1 MDLSYPHPGF
11 HFLVVFELLPQFPN
25 DTRWQEVSG
34 LTVSTE
40 FEAWPEGGENRFSH
54 QLPKSLQF
62 GELVL
67 KRGKFMGSGVLQ
79 WARRA
84 MEQFEFKPVNV
95 MISLLDDDHLPL
107 YNWHVVNA
115 VPKRLEV
122 AGLNAGSNEI
132 VVETLALS
140 YQYFKYY
147 DPASLALDAA
157 ASLTAGVSGSVSIG
171 G

>member
-11 HFLVVFELLPQFPN
+11 HFLVVFELAPQFPY

-40 FEAWPEGGENRFSH
+40 FESWPEGGENRFAH
-54 QLPKSLQF
+54 QLPKSLSF

-67 KRGKFMGSGVLQ
+67 KRGKFMGSGVLH
-79 WARRA
+79 WARKA
-84 MEQFEFKPVNV
+84 MEQFEYKPTNL
-95 MISLLDDDHLPL
+95 MISLLDDEHLPI
-107 YNWHVVNA
+107 YNWYVTGA

-122 AGLNAGSNEI
+122 SGINAGSNE
-132 VVETLALS
+132 VLVETLALQ

-147 DPASLALDAA
+147 DPASVALDAA
-157 ASLTAGVSGSVSIG
+157 AALAGSVGISI
-171 G
+171 

>member
-1 MDLSYPHPGF
+1 MDLNYPQPGF
-11 HFLVVFELLPQFPN
+11 HFLVVFELLPQFPY

-40 FEAWPEGGENRFSH
+40 FENWPEGGENRFAH

-67 KRGKFMGSGVLQ
+67 KRGKFMGSGVLH
-79 WARRA
+79 WARKA
-84 MEQFEFKPVNV
+84 MENFEYKPTNLLV
-95 MISLLDDDHLPL
+95 SLLDDEHLPI
-107 YNWHVVNA
+107 YNWCVVGA

-122 AGLNAGSNEI
+122 SGFNAGSNEI
-132 VVETLALS
+132 VVETLALQ
-140 YQYFKYY
+140 YQYFKYM

-157 ASLTAGVSGSVSIG
+157 AAIGGSVGVSI
-171 G
+171 

>member
-40 FEAWPEGGENRFSH
+40 FENWAEGGENRFAH
-54 QLPKSLQF
+54 QLPKGLQF

-67 KRGKFMGSGVLQ
+67 KRGKFMGSGVLH
-79 WARRA
+79 WARHA
-84 MEQFEFKPVNV
+84 VEQFQFKPKNL
-95 MISLLDDDHLPL
+95 MISLLDEDHLPL
-107 YNWHVVNA
+107 YNWYVVNA
-115 VPKRLEV
+115 VPKRLEI
-122 AGLNAGSNEI
+122 GGINAGSNEI
-132 VVETLALS
+132 LVETLALQ

-157 ASLTAGVSGSVSIG
+157 AALGGKIG
-171 G
+171 LGF

>member
-40 FEAWPEGGENRFSH
+40 FESWPEGGENRYVH

-67 KRGKFMGSGVLQ
+67 KRGKFLGSGVLQ
-79 WARRA
+79 WARKS
-84 MEQFEFKPVNV
+84 MEQFQFSPTNV
-95 MISLLDDDHLPL
+95 LISLLDDDHLPI
-107 YNWHVVNA
+107 YNWYVVGA

-122 AGLNAGSNEI
+122 SGINAGTNEI
-132 VVETLALS
+132 LVETLALN

-157 ASLTAGVSGSVSIG
+157 AAVGGAIG
-171 G
+171 L

>member
-40 FEAWPEGGENRFSH
+40 FESWPEGGENRYVH

-67 KRGKFMGSGVLQ
+67 KRGKFLGSGILQ
-79 WARRA
+79 WARKS
-84 MEQFEFKPVNV
+84 MEQFQFSPTNV
-95 MISLLDDDHLPL
+95 LISLLDDDHLPI
-107 YNWHVVNA
+107 YNWYVVGA

-122 AGLNAGSNEI
+122 SGINAGTNEI
-132 VVETLALS
+132 LVETLALN

-157 ASLTAGVSGSVSIG
+157 AAVGGAIG
-171 G
+171 L

>member
-67 KRGKFMGSGVLQ
+67 KRGKFMGSGVLH
-79 WARRA
+79 WARKA
-84 MEQFEFKPVNV
+84 MENFEYKPTNV
-95 MISLLDDDHLPL
+95 LISLLDEEHLPI
-107 YNWHVVNA
+107 YNWYVVGA
-115 VPKRLEV
+115 VPKRLEIS
-122 AGLNAGSNEI
+122 GINAGSNEI
-132 VVETLALS
+132 LVETLALQ
-140 YQYFKYY
+140 YQYFKYA

-157 ASLTAGVSGSVSIG
+157 SALAGSVGVSI
-171 G
+171 